1 MARRPFFS
9 GNYGSSLAQIDTR
22 PIMQGAAAQAAAYQG
37 IGQNIAGAIEKY
49 QLNKQKRAKLTGEI
63 EAYLQAVSY
72 THLTLPTI
80 YSE

>member
-1 MARRPFFS
+1 MARQPYFS

-49 QLNKQKRAKLTGEI
+49 
-63 EAYLQAVSY
+63 
-72 THLTLPTI
+72 
-80 YSE
+80 